1 MGTSIWWPFER
12 SPVTYVVR
20 LNHSERRGHP
30 ATVRVGRRVAAF
42 NHQLRNNAAAVL
54 MLSALL

>member
-1 MGTSIWWPFER
+1 MGTSICWPFER
-12 SPVTYVVR
+12 SPATYDIR
-20 LNHSERRGHP
+20 LNHSERGCHP

-54 MLSALL
+54 MLNAFL